1 MKNFRS
7 ETTVRVADYDARRS
21 CKKYVW
27 WSTGCDFTF
36 KYEGEEFRVR
46 RATTQEG
53 GLRISADTATKRDW
67 LDWDE
72 SRVFQSISWDE
83 VPAEI
88 EAAAEKAVDDWQR
101 ARPFAKKVLDYV
113 EANTET
119 TGFGGISVRAKNS
132 LGREIDVALGK
143 DDIEALKHG
152 RFTRRSER
160 LLEAVGYYS

>member
-1 MKNFRS
+1 MKNFGS
-7 ETTVRVADYDARRS
+7 EIMVSVAEYDARRPGNG
-21 CKKYVW
+21 YAW
-27 WSTGCDFTF
+27 WSSGKDYAFVF
-36 KYEGEEFRVR
+36 EGEEIRVR
-46 RATTQEG
+46 KADTREG
-53 GLRISADTATKRDW
+53 GMRISADTATLFDLRN
-67 LDWDE
+67 WDE
-72 SRVFQSISWDE
+72 SREFKNIGWDE
-83 VPAEI
+83 VPEDVA
-88 EAAAEKAVDDWQR
+88 AAAEKAVEDWQR
-101 ARPFAKKVLDYV
+101 VRPFAKKVLDYV